1 MDTTA
6 EAEDNTN
13 PRGPDTVLDEAKSI
27 FATRFAICEIA
38 EVKASFPPECTAFIP
53 TEQNAKKKGLLGKL
67 TAQGPFHS
75 TVNYP
80 VYEATTGRDLDI
92 CRSALETRA
101 QWWTS
106 YSNSRQNAVSLC
118 HAVRGEI
125 EKDEQ
130 LHLHK
135 ILAETTADLGET
147 LRQSKQKAEDA
158 TQAFH
163 DLVLNVRQFHFDLTA
178 EDELMQARVKQMWD
192 DFSGTMQDG
201 VQDLMQGIRKLADN
215 VHDTDVQVA
224 NSGRTTLATMDE
236 VLAVINSLAR
246 QHQQEL
252 ALVSTEAKTAHE
264 QMQFANELFQQ
275 NVVQS
280 IYSITR
286 DLEISNNFVQAT
298 QQSVRDLQLDVA
310 GTSELTMALATQM
323 YSLTSQVQ
331 NLHSD
336 HRELRKMANDTMTL
350 TARSRKD
357 AESAQKAWAEVMGS
371 FSSLGDLI
379 ACLSSLGWYLLGF
392 ASMAFT
398 IVALCTIPGSMAA
411 GLNIIANG
419 VRLTFQHMLSMLCL
433 VILLGYFTYIETP
446 SSVAA
451 RWRGEGLHD
460 YEKVLIA
467 VFCAILLGTWT
478 VELAKRCFARS
489 STGGSM
495 AEDEGLPT
503 STKLSRAI
511 GGGDEKRGL
520 WFNDPKAFRE
530 AAGSKSV
537 V

>member
-38 EVKASFPPECTAFIP
+38 EVKAAFPPECTAFIP
-53 TEQNAKKKGLLGKL
+53 TEQNAKKKGFLGKL

-118 HAVRGEI
+118 HAVRGEV

-147 LRQSKQKAEDA
+147 LRQSKQEAEDA

-163 DLVLNVRQFHFDLTA
+163 DLVINVRQFHFDLTA
-178 EDELMQARVKQMWD
+178 EDELMQAKVKQLWD
-192 DFSGTMQDG
+192 DFSGTMHDG
-201 VQDLMQGIRKLADN
+201 VEDLMQGMRKLADS
-215 VHDTDVQVA
+215 VHNTDVQVA
-224 NSGRTTLATMDE
+224 TSGRTTLATMDE
-236 VLAVINSLAR
+236 VLAAINGLAQ

-252 ALVSTEAKTAHE
+252 ALVSTEAKTIRE

-275 NVVQS
+275 NVIQS

-286 DLEISNNFVQAT
+286 DLELSNNFVQAT
-298 QQSVRDLQLDVA
+298 QQRVRNLQLDVA
-310 GTSELTMALATQM
+310 STSELTMVLVTQM
-323 YSLTSQVQ
+323 HSLTSQVQ
-331 NLHSD
+331 NLRGD
-336 HRELRKMANDTMTL
+336 HHELRKMANDTMAL
-350 TARSRKD
+350 TAQSRLD

-371 FSSLGDLI
+371 FSSLGDLF
-379 ACLSSLGWYLLGF
+379 ACLSSAGWYLLGLAGMTF
-392 ASMAFT
+392 IIAVLWT
-398 IVALCTIPGSMAA
+398 VPGSMATV
-411 GLNIIANG
+411 LNIIANG
-419 VRLTFQHMLSMLCL
+419 VHLTCQHLLSMLCL
-433 VILLGYFTYIETP
+433 AILVGYLIYVESPTHM
-446 SSVAA
+446 AD
-451 RWRGEGLHD
+451 RWQNDGILDH
-460 YEKVLIA
+460 EKVLLA
-467 VFCAILLGTWT
+467 VFCAIVLGAWT
-478 VELAKRCFARS
+478 VGLAKRCFTRS
-489 STGGSM
+489 STDGTEG
-495 AEDEGLPT
+495 ELEGLPT
-503 STKLSRAI
+503 STKS
-511 GGGDEKRGL
+511 GGSMGGIDEKRGL

-530 AAGSKSV
+530 VAGSRSV

>member
-147 LRQSKQKAEDA
+147 LRQSKQEAEDA

-178 EDELMQARVKQMWD
+178 EDELMLATVKQMWN
-192 DFSGTMQDG
+192 DFSGDMQEG
-201 VQDLMQGIRKLADN
+201 VEDLMHGMRKLAEN
-215 VHDTDVQVA
+215 VHDTDVQIA
-224 NSGRTTLATMDE
+224 KSGKTTLATMDE
-236 VLAVINSLAR
+236 VLAAIKALAQ

-252 ALVSTEAKTAHE
+252 ALVSTEAKTARE

-280 IYSITR
+280 IYAITR
-286 DLEISNNFVQAT
+286 DLEISNNFVQTT

-310 GTSELTMALATQM
+310 GTSELTMALATQLH
-323 YSLTSQVQ
+323 SLTSQVQ
-331 NLHSD
+331 NLRGD
-336 HRELRKMANDTMTL
+336 HQELHKMANDTMAL
-350 TARSRKD
+350 TAQSRLD

-371 FSSLGDLI
+371 FSSLGDLF

-392 ASMAFT
+392 TGMTFT
-398 IVALCTIPGSMAA
+398 IIAFCTVPGSMAA
-411 GLNIIANG
+411 VLSLIANG
-419 VRLTFQHMLSMLCL
+419 VRLTFQHLLSLLCL
-433 VILLGYFTYIETP
+433 AVLGGYLMYVESPTH
-446 SSVAA
+446 VAD
-451 RWRGEGLHD
+451 RWRNDGILDH
-460 YEKVLIA
+460 EKVLVA
-467 VFCAILLGTWT
+467 VFCAIVLGAWT
-478 VELAKRCFARS
+478 VGLAKRCFARPS
-489 STGGSM
+489 ADGS
-495 AEDEGLPT
+495 EGELEGLPT
-503 STKLSRAI
+503 STKS
-511 GGGDEKRGL
+511 GGSVGRIDEKRGL

-530 AAGSKSV
+530 VAGSRSV